1 MLASARY
8 DTYENVSK
16 HERMMT
22 MTTYEPVITFDP
34 ETYPHL
40 AKYATVMSPPSRPVL
55 GRDDEMR
62 RLVASLTRPELSNP
76 FLLGEA
82 GAGKTA
88 LVQGASVMDTKRLY
102 VEVDLA
108 KMASSESGED
118 GTVQMATRIKSL
130 FEEAMRYRTELLK
143 AQEDIDE
150 YDETPRFE
158 EIVTFVDEFHL
169 LVQLSVAAAQA
180 IKPILAESGRK
191 GVRIIAATTFA
202 EFHEFI
208 EKDQALMQ
216 RLQRINVREPEKDVV
231 VSILASIAE
240 SHGVLDV
247 IYDETLF
254 DKIYEYSNR
263 YVPADSQPR
272 KSILMLDAMIGWY
285 RAFPGEASMD
295 TLLLAKVIYESSGVH
310 VAFELDAGAIEKSL
324 NQRVFSQQ
332 FAARVIENRL
342 QIAVADLH
350 DKTRPIASML
360 FTGSTGTGK
369 ALADTEWIPVHDPSG
384 QTLYKRNGDLVP
396 GDKVFNRDGKPV
408 EILNVF
414 PQGKK
419 RAYRVEF
426 ADGRS
431 IVCNDEHLWTWT
443 HRNGNGKG
451 IWKTNTLRTLM
462 EKGLRR
468 THGSREQM
476 KFDIPNNGPV
486 ERPAH
491 EGLLDPYVLGVLL
504 GNGSLTN
511 TQLRISSD
519 DLFVVEEVARL
530 LNVSSYEN
538 QSVGNYD
545 WVFSD
550 DDASRHRV
558 GVAKHET
565 PRLQTRQVL
574 AATPELIGTKSKT
587 KFIPDVYKGG
597 SVAQRWALVQ
607 GMFDTD
613 GSISSDDRRRV
624 TYASS
629 GQQLV
634 LDLQE
639 VLYSLGVA
647 STIEARDR
655 KGSTEYTLRVK
666 AAPADRVKFFRLP
679 RKHAL
684 AYEAMFI
691 TRSRFKTFETV
702 GIRNVVDLGE
712 SVEMTC
718 IEIDDPEHLYQA
730 GKGHIVTH
738 NTEMVKAMAALV
750 FGDERRMIRLDM
762 SEYALDTSIERFR
775 EELTH
780 AVWNNSH
787 AIVLLDEVE
796 KADESI
802 TRIMLQVLDDG
813 RLSNAQGREVS
824 FLNTYIVLT
833 TNAAANVF
841 DEISHFVNDS
851 NKESGLEGYEKIIRQ
866 SLLADDKFA
875 PEIINRMN
883 AIVPFSPL
891 GDAAY
896 NKIAVRKFHQL
907 EQSVLLTH
915 GVKLRVMADV
925 VEYVT
930 NERMD
935 KDTDSGGAR
944 GIVAVIES
952 EITSAV
958 ARTINENPTWKN
970 LVVRIKGQMAVQNK
984 NIRTGNATV
993 EVVPEEAP
1001 AATRQTRKTEQL
1013 NQANGRRPVQ
1023 TRPVAN
1029 RQADSEVAASRFS
1042 RPPLEVRR

>member
-1 MLASARY
+1 MIA
-8 DTYENVSK
+8 
-16 HERMMT
+16 
-22 MTTYEPVITFDP
+22 FDP
-34 ETYPHL
+34 EIYPHL
-40 AKYATVMSPPSRPVL
+40 AKYATVMPAPSRPVI

-62 RLVASLTRPELSNP
+62 RLIASLSRPELSNP
-76 FLLGEA
+76 FLLGDA

-88 LVQGASVMDTKRLY
+88 LVQGTSVLDAKRLY

-130 FEEAMRYRTELLK
+130 FEEAQAYREQLLEV
-143 AQEDIDE
+143 QETIDE
-150 YDETPRFE
+150 YDETPRYD

-169 LVQLSVAAAQA
+169 LVQLSVAASQA
-180 IKPILAESGRK
+180 IKPILAESGRR

-202 EFHEFI
+202 EFHEYI

-231 VSILASIAE
+231 VSILSSIAE
-240 SHGVLDV
+240 SHGVLDM

-285 RAFPGEASMD
+285 RAFPGETSMD

-369 ALADTEWIPVHDPSG
+369 
-384 QTLYKRNGDLVP
+384 
-396 GDKVFNRDGKPV
+396 
-408 EILNVF
+408 
-414 PQGKK
+414 
-419 RAYRVEF
+419 
-426 ADGRS
+426 
-431 IVCNDEHLWTWT
+431 
-443 HRNGNGKG
+443 
-451 IWKTNTLRTLM
+451 
-462 EKGLRR
+462 
-468 THGSREQM
+468 
-476 KFDIPNNGPV
+476 
-486 ERPAH
+486 
-491 EGLLDPYVLGVLL
+491 
-504 GNGSLTN
+504 
-511 TQLRISSD
+511 
-519 DLFVVEEVARL
+519 
-530 LNVSSYEN
+530 
-538 QSVGNYD
+538 
-545 WVFSD
+545 
-550 DDASRHRV
+550 
-558 GVAKHET
+558 
-565 PRLQTRQVL
+565 
-574 AATPELIGTKSKT
+574 
-587 KFIPDVYKGG
+587 
-597 SVAQRWALVQ
+597 
-607 GMFDTD
+607 
-613 GSISSDDRRRV
+613 
-624 TYASS
+624 
-629 GQQLV
+629 
-634 LDLQE
+634 
-639 VLYSLGVA
+639 
-647 STIEARDR
+647 
-655 KGSTEYTLRVK
+655 
-666 AAPADRVKFFRLP
+666 
-679 RKHAL
+679 
-684 AYEAMFI
+684 
-691 TRSRFKTFETV
+691 
-702 GIRNVVDLGE
+702 
-712 SVEMTC
+712 
-718 IEIDDPEHLYQA
+718 
-730 GKGHIVTH
+730 
-738 NTEMVKAMAALV
+738 TEMVKAMAALV

-851 NKESGLEGYEKIIRQ
+851 NKEKGLEGYEKIIRQ
-866 SLLADDKFA
+866 SLLGDENFA

-891 GDAAY
+891 GAAAY

-907 EQSVLLTH
+907 EQSVLRTH

-925 VEYVT
+925 LEYVT
-930 NERMD
+930 DERMD

-944 GIVAVIES
+944 GIVAIIES

-970 LVVRIKGQMAVQNK
+970 LVVRISGQMATQNK
-984 NIRTGNATV
+984 NIRTGNAAV
-993 EVVPEEAP
+993 EVVQEEAP
-1001 AATRQTRKTEQL
+1001 AATRQTRKAEQL

-1023 TRPVAN
+1023 TRPVTT